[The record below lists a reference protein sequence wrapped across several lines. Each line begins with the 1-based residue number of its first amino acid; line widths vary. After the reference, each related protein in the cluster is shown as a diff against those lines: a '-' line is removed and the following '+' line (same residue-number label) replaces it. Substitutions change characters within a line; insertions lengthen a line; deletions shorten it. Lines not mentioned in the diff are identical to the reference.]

1 MGVHKI
7 NVQFKSGLY
16 KKNGR
21 YRQRIRA
28 QRMFKRIAFKKD
40 VIILSNLFINRV
52 NEYIDNIST
61 KMTFVDI
68 VFMMAINP
76 IVDRYSRPYMQY
88 YSQWSMFKDIITV
101 ALNATFNKVKIDPES
116 DKDEQSSKTEEETI

>member
-1 MGVHKI
+1 MHEI

-21 YRQRIRA
+21 YRQRIKA
-28 QRMFKRIAFKKD
+28 QRMFKRTAFKKD

-52 NEYIDNIST
+52 NEYIDNISA
-61 KMTFVDI
+61 KMTFADR

-76 IVDRYSRPYMQY
+76 IVDRYSYPYMQY
-88 YSQWSMFKDIITV
+88 YSQWFMFKDVIDV
-101 ALNATFNKVKIDPES
+101 ALNVTFNKVKIDPES
-116 DKDEQSSKTEEETI
+116 DNDEQSTETKEETV

>member
-1 MGVHKI
+1 MAAHEI
-7 NVQFKSGLY
+7 NIQFKSGLY

-21 YRQRIRA
+21 YRQRIKA
-28 QRMFKRIAFKKD
+28 QRMFKRTVFKKD

-52 NEYIDNIST
+52 NEYIDNISA
-61 KMTFVDI
+61 KMTFVDR

-88 YSQWSMFKDIITV
+88 YSQWFMFKDVITV
-101 ALNATFNKVKIDPES
+101 ALNATFNKVEIVQES
-116 DKDEQSSKTEEETI
+116 DNDEQSMETEEETI

>member
-1 MGVHKI
+1 MVVHKI
-7 NVQFKSGLY
+7 NIQFKSGLY

-21 YRQRIRA
+21 YRQRIKA
-28 QRMFKRIAFKKD
+28 QRMFKQTAFKKD

-52 NEYIDNIST
+52 NEYIDIISA
-61 KMTFVDI
+61 KMTFVDR

-88 YSQWSMFKDIITV
+88 YSQWFMFKDVIDV

-116 DKDEQSSKTEEETI
+116 DEDEQSMETEEETV

>member
-1 MGVHKI
+1 MAVREI

-52 NEYIDNIST
+52 NEYIDSISS
-61 KMTFVDI
+61 KMTFVDR
-68 VFMMAINP
+68 VFMYAINP

-88 YSQWSMFKDIITV
+88 YSQWFMFKDIITI
-101 ALNATFNKVKIDPES
+101 ALNATCNKVKIDPER
-116 DKDEQSSKTEEETI
+116 DKDEQSSKTEE

>member
-1 MGVHKI
+1 MAVHEI
-7 NVQFKSGLY
+7 NIQFKSGLY

-52 NEYIDNIST
+52 NEYIDNISA
-61 KMTFVDI
+61 KMTFVDR

-76 IVDRYSRPYMQY
+76 IVDRYSYPYMQY
-88 YSQWSMFKDIITV
+88 YSQWFMFKDIITI
-101 ALNATFNKVKIDPES
+101 ALNATFNKVKIVQES
-116 DKDEQSSKTEEETI
+116 DEDEQSMETEEEIV